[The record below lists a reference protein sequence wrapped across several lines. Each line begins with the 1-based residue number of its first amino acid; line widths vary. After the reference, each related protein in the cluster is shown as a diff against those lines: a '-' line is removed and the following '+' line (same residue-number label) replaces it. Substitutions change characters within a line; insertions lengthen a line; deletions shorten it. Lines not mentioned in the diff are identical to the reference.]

1 MCVCSLKSQP
11 EENHATSQP
20 DPKKFHFYIFQSRT
34 IVHHLERISFKDNV
48 VIFFRPIVY
57 KIPRVTEHHRRA
69 LEAGIL
75 QILALLP
82 STFHLTF
89 FSFDIQLSF
98 NKINPDVRSF
108 TQYSSIFISV

>member
-1 MCVCSLKSQP
+1 MCVCVPSNHNQSKITQP
-11 EENHATSQP
+11 LNLTQK
-20 DPKKFHFYIFQSRT
+20 DFHFYIFQAQT
-34 IVHHLERISFKDNV
+34 IVHHLGRTSFKDNV
-48 VIFFRPIVY
+48 LIFSRTIVY

-89 FSFDIQLSF
+89 FSFDISIVIQQ
-98 NKINPDVRSF
+98 NK
-108 TQYSSIFISV
+108 T